1 MHCMKCGRETESEQ
15 VFCQDCQLEME
26 KYPVKPGTVVQ
37 LPKQQDPAPKKCGN
51 RRVIPLEDQ
60 VKILRKRVKVLT
72 ALLVI
77 AVGLIAALAVPTVL
91 YFEEEH
97 FLPGQNYSSITVTTA
112 SEDTVEETAN

>member
-37 LPKQQDPAPKKCGN
+37 LPKQQDPAPKKSGK

-72 ALLVI
+72 AL
-77 AVGLIAALAVPTVL
+77 LAVPTVL